1 MSIDQSEMP
10 ESLPGFEHILRNWHA
25 ENELMSVNLL
35 PGQFYVTRHKEAI
48 STVLGSCVSACIRDV
63 VSGVGGMNHFM
74 LPESTVN
81 DATDR
86 QSSIVSKSARFG
98 NFAMEHLINT
108 ILRHGGQK
116 KHLEIKLFGGSRI
129 IPEMVDIGRSN
140 INYVLDYIKVEGL
153 NLVAQDLGD
162 IHPRKVVF
170 FPNSGRVR
178 VRKLQD
184 IHNQSI
190 VHREM
195 EYRDRIN
202 DRPVQGTVELF

>member
-1 MSIDQSEMP
+1 MSIDQSEML

-48 STVLGSCVSACIRDV
+48 ATVLGSCVSACIRDV

-129 IPEMVDIGRSN
+129 IPGMVDIGRSN
-140 INYVLDYIKVEGL
+140 INFVLDYIKVEGL

-190 VHREM
+190 VHGEM

-202 DRPVQGTVELF
+202 DRSVQGTVELF